1 MAGLKAALLSHPEE
15 FVSTITEKLLMYG
28 IGRNVQYYDRP
39 AIRAIIRQAA
49 RNNYT
54 FASLVLG
61 VVQSAPFQM
70 REAPAGTEAKTA
82 RR

>member
-1 MAGLKAALLSHPEE
+1 M
-15 FVSTITEKLLMYG
+15 MYG
-28 IGRNVQYYDRP
+28 VGRNVQFYDRP
-39 AIRAIIRQAA
+39 AIRTIIRQAA

-61 VVQSAPFQM
+61 VVESAPFQM
-70 REAPAGTEAKTA
+70 RETPSASEAKTA